1 MNSRGVWGA
10 LGLIVAVVLI
20 VLLAGQSRGGGPPL
34 DPDSTDELGTRAL
47 VELLGRY
54 GSVDVVEGVPGPGHD
69 TALLL
74 ESTDPGQDESE
85 LEEWVESGGRLVLFA
100 GYASMAAPEGG
111 TFFGG
116 VDRGLCDVLALADVE
131 DIDVSTGTNLIVGE
145 GDQSCFGDDRQAFVV
160 SAERGAGVVTTLGAS
175 APFTNRY
182 LDEADNAVLAV
193 GLLAPTDDTSI
204 ALVRPRAVFEGGE
217 GSLELLG
224 PAFDRSIWQ
233 AVVAFAILAF
243 ATAIRFGR
251 PVSEEMPAR
260 IAGSELVDAVGGLLQ
275 DADQPADAART
286 LRDAARA
293 ELGRLV
299 SVDPSSGDDYLAQRV
314 AGRTGRDQGEVLAAL
329 HGPVDSTGDLVR
341 TARTLE
347 ELRRD
352 CRHVPGG
359 TP

>member
-1 MNSRGVWGA
+1 MSSRGVLGA
-10 LGLIVAVVLI
+10 LGLIVAIVLI
-20 VLLAGQSRGGGPPL
+20 VLLAGRSRAGGPPL

-54 GSVDVVEGVPGPGHD
+54 GTVEVIDGVPGPRHD

-74 ESTDPGQDESE
+74 EATDAARGEAE
-85 LEEWVESGGRLVLFA
+85 LEAWVEQGGRLVLFA
-100 GYASMAAPEGG
+100 GYASMAAPDGG
-111 TFFGG
+111 SFSGG
-116 VDRGLCDVLALADVE
+116 VDRGFCDLDALADVGAV
-131 DIDVSTGTNLIVGE
+131 DVSTGTNLVVE
-145 GDQSCFGDDRQAFVV
+145 PGDGSCFGDGRQAFVV
-160 SAERGAGVVTTLGAS
+160 SGGRGDGTVTTLGAS

-193 GLLAPTDDTSI
+193 GLLAPTDETSI
-204 ALVRPRAVFEGGE
+204 ALVRPRPPFEGGQ

-251 PVSEEMPAR
+251 PVAEEMPAR

-275 DADQPADAART
+275 DADQPADAAAA
-286 LRDAARA
+286 LRDATRA
-293 ELGRLV
+293 DLGRLV
-299 SVDPSSGDDYLAQRV
+299 SVDPLSGDEYLSRRV
-314 AGRTGRDQGEVLAAL
+314 AGRTGRDPDEVLAAL
-329 HGPVDSTGDLVR
+329 DGPVTSTSDLVR
-341 TARTLE
+341 VARTLE
-347 ELRRD
+347 ALRRD

>member
-1 MNSRGVWGA
+1 MNRGVLGA

-54 GSVDVVEGVPGPGHD
+54 GTVDVIEGVPGPEYD

-74 ESTDPGQDESE
+74 EATDPGQGEAE
-85 LEEWVESGGRLVLFA
+85 LEAWVETGGRLVLFA
-100 GYASMAAPEGG
+100 GSAAMAAPNGG

-116 VDRGLCDVLALADVE
+116 VDRGICDHPALTAVE
-131 DIDVSTGTNLIVGE
+131 ELDVSTGTNLIIEAGNR
-145 GDQSCFGDDRQAFVV
+145 SCFGDGRQAFVV
-160 SAERGAGVVTTLGAS
+160 SGDLGAGVVTTLGAS
-175 APFTNRY
+175 APLTNRY

-193 GLLAPTDDTSI
+193 GLLAPTDDTRI
-204 ALVRPRAVFEGGE
+204 ALVRPRAAFEGGE

-224 PAFDRSIWQ
+224 PAFDRSVWQ

-251 PVSEEMPAR
+251 PVDEAMPAR
-260 IAGSELVDAVGGLLQ
+260 IAGSELVDAVGGLMQ
-275 DADQPADAART
+275 DADQPADAAET

-293 ELGRLV
+293 DFGRLV
-299 SVDPSSGDDYLAQRV
+299 SVDPLSGDEYLALRV
-314 AGRTGRDQGEVLAAL
+314 ASRTGRDQDEVLDAL
-329 HGPVDSTGDLVR
+329 SGPVASTRDLVR

-347 ELRRD
+347 ALRRD

>member
-1 MNSRGVWGA
+1 LA
-10 LGLIVAVVLI
+10 LTVAVVLI

-47 VELLGRY
+47 VELLGRF
-54 GSVDVVEGVPGPGHD
+54 GNVEVIDGVPGPQFD

-74 ESTDPGQDESE
+74 EATDIERGEAE
-85 LEEWVESGGRLVLFA
+85 LEEWVEDGGRLVLFA
-100 GYASMAAPEGG
+100 GYATMAAPNGG

-116 VDRGLCDVLALADVE
+116 VDRGLCDHPALIDVDE
-131 DIDVSTGTNLIVGE
+131 LDVSTGTNLVVQP
-145 GDQSCFGDDRQAFVV
+145 GDRSCFGDSRQAFVV
-160 SAERGAGVVTTLGAS
+160 SSDRGGGVVTTLGAS
-175 APFTNRY
+175 APLTNRY

-193 GLLAPTDDTSI
+193 ALLAPADDTSI
-204 ALVRPRAVFEGGE
+204 ALVRPRPTFEGGE

-251 PVSEEMPAR
+251 PVDEDMPAR
-260 IAGSELVDAVGGLLQ
+260 IAGSELVDAVGGLMQ
-275 DADQPADAART
+275 DAGQPADAAET

-293 ELGRLV
+293 DFGRLV
-299 SVDPSSGDDYLAQRV
+299 SVDPLSGDEYLALRV
-314 AGRTGRDQGEVLAAL
+314 ADRTGRDQDAVLAAL
-329 HGPVDSTGDLVR
+329 TGRVESTRDLVR
-341 TARTLE
+341 TAQTLE
-347 ELRRD
+347 ELRHD

>member
-1 MNSRGVWGA
+1 MSSRGVLGA
-10 LGLIVAVVLI
+10 LALTVIVVLI

-54 GSVDVVEGVPGPGHD
+54 GTVDVIDGVPGPEHD

-74 ESTDPGQDESE
+74 ESTDPERGEAE
-85 LEEWVESGGRLVLFA
+85 LEAWVESGGRLVLFA
-100 GYASMAAPEGG
+100 GYASAAAPNGG

-116 VDRGLCDVLALADVE
+116 VDRGVCDIEALAGVE
-131 DIDVSTGTNLIVGE
+131 EIDVSTGTNLVARD
-145 GDQSCFGDDRQAFVV
+145 GDTTCFGDGRQAFVV
-160 SAERGAGVVTTLGAS
+160 SGDRGDGAITTLGAS
-175 APFTNRY
+175 APLTNRY

-193 GLLAPTDDTSI
+193 GLLAPSDDTSI
-204 ALVRPRAVFEGGE
+204 ALVRPRPVFEGGE

-233 AVVAFAILAF
+233 ALVAFVILAF
-243 ATAIRFGR
+243 AAAIRFGR
-251 PVSEEMPAR
+251 PVTEDMPAR
-260 IAGSELVDAVGGLLQ
+260 IAGSELVDAVGGLMQ
-275 DADQPADAART
+275 DADRPADAART

-293 ELGRLV
+293 DLGRLV
-299 SVDPSSGDDYLAQRV
+299 SVDPLGGDDHLALRV
-314 AGRTGRDQGEVLAAL
+314 ASRTGREKDEVLAAL
-329 HGPVDSTGDLVR
+329 GGPVDSTSDLVR